1 MTRRWFGTDGI
12 RGRVGS
18 LPMTPEF
25 VLRLGQAAGKV
36 LLQSRSTSSGVS
48 QSGASQ
54 TRTSQSGAKAGR
66 KPVALI
72 GKDTRLSG
80 YMLEAALE
88 AGLSSMGVDVRL
100 VGPLPTPGVAYL
112 TRALRLDAG
121 IVISASHNPYE
132 DNGIKFFSGQGNK
145 LSDAIEAQIEAYLH
159 SDSIAHPEL
168 ACVPAAEMGRARR
181 IDDAAG
187 RYIEFC
193 KSSFPQRLDLKGIK
207 IVVDSAHGAA
217 YHVAG
222 PVLHELGA
230 HVIQMGNEPDGTN
243 INLNCGATHPEAMRA
258 KVLETGADLGLALDG
273 DADRLIMCDRS
284 GRIYGGDELLWVL
297 VNDRLRR
304 ETVPGVVGTLMSNF
318 ALERGLQRRGVD
330 FERAKVGDRYV
341 LERLQARG
349 WLLGGEGS
357 GHLLALDLHSTG
369 DGIISGLQVLAAIVD
384 QDKELQALCSDLLL
398 MPQVL
403 INVPGVDKTKVS
415 SDQELNQLV
424 AAAEAELGDNGRVL
438 LRASG
443 TESLVRVMVEAQD
456 QGTAQSWAER
466 IALAVERRLGL

>member
-18 LPMTPEF
+18 PPITAEF
-25 VLRLGQAAGKV
+25 VLRLGQAVGKV
-36 LLQSRSTSSGVS
+36 LLHSRA
-48 QSGASQ
+48 QSGGP
-54 TRTSQSGAKAGR
+54 RLGR
-66 KPVALI
+66 KPVVLI

-132 DNGIKFFSGQGNK
+132 DNGIKFFSGEGSK
-145 LSDAIEAQIEAYLH
+145 LSDAIEARIEAYLH
-159 SDSIAHPEL
+159 GDSMTHPDL
-168 ACVPAAEMGRARR
+168 GCVAAAEMGRARR

-193 KSSFPQRLDLKGIK
+193 KSSFPQRLDLKGLS

-217 YHVAG
+217 YHIAG

-230 HVIQMGNEPDGTN
+230 QVIRMGHEPDGTN
-243 INLNCGATHPEAMRA
+243 INLACGATHPDAMRA

-273 DADRLIMCDRS
+273 DADRLIVCDRK
-284 GRIYGGDELLWVL
+284 GRIYGGDELLWMM
-297 VNDRLRR
+297 VNHRAKR
-304 ETVPGVVGTLMSNF
+304 EQVPGVVGTLMSNF
-318 ALERGLQRRGVD
+318 ALEQGFLSKGIA

-341 LERLQARG
+341 LEQLQARG

-369 DGIISGLQVLAAIVD
+369 DGIINGLQILAAMVD
-384 QDKELQALCSDLLL
+384 TGQDLDELCQDLEL

-403 INVPGVDKTKVS
+403 INVPTPRGF
-415 SDQELNQLV
+415 QLQGHRALGEALERV
-424 AAAEAELGDNGRVL
+424 GAALAGQGRSL
-438 LRASG
+438 IRPSG
-443 TESLVRVMVEAQD
+443 TEPVVRVMVEHPDSCKAREYALQL
-456 QGTAQSWAER
+456 AESISDEADVHR
-466 IALAVERRLGL
+466 MPS

>member
-318 ALERGLQRRGVD
+318 ALERGLQKRGVD

-384 QDKELQALCSDLLL
+384 QDKELQALCSDLVL

-403 INVPGVDKTKVS
+403 INVPTPSGFQLQHHEPLHAALESVER
-415 SDQELNQLV
+415 ELRG
-424 AAAEAELGDNGRVL
+424 EGRSL
-438 LRASG
+438 IRPSG
-443 TESLVRVMVEAQD
+443 TEPVVRVMVEHPDEHKAQAY
-456 QGTAQSWAER
+456 AQR
-466 IALAVERRLGL
+466 IASSIR

>member
-1 MTRRWFGTDGI
+1 
-12 RGRVGS
+12 
-18 LPMTPEF
+18 MTPEF

-159 SDSIAHPEL
+159 SDSITHPEL

-258 KVLETGADLGLALDG
+258 TGADLGLALDG

-403 INVPGVDKTKVS
+403 INVPTPSGFQLQHHAPLHAALESVER
-415 SDQELNQLV
+415 ELRG
-424 AAAEAELGDNGRVL
+424 EGRSL
-438 LRASG
+438 IRPSG
-443 TESLVRVMVEAQD
+443 TEPVVRVMVEHPDEHKAHAYAQ
-456 QGTAQSWAER
+456 R
-466 IALAVERRLGL
+466 IASSIR

>member
-1 MTRRWFGTDGI
+1 
-12 RGRVGS
+12 
-18 LPMTPEF
+18 
-25 VLRLGQAAGKV
+25 
-36 LLQSRSTSSGVS
+36 
-48 QSGASQ
+48 
-54 TRTSQSGAKAGR
+54 
-66 KPVALI
+66 
-72 GKDTRLSG
+72 
-80 YMLEAALE
+80 
-88 AGLSSMGVDVRL
+88 
-100 VGPLPTPGVAYL
+100 VAYL

-384 QDKELQALCSDLLL
+384 QDKELQALCSDLVL

-403 INVPGVDKTKVS
+403 INVPTPSGFQLQHHAPLHAALESVER
-415 SDQELNQLV
+415 ELRG
-424 AAAEAELGDNGRVL
+424 EGRSL
-438 LRASG
+438 IRPSG
-443 TESLVRVMVEAQD
+443 TEPVVRVMVEHPDEHKAQAY
-456 QGTAQSWAER
+456 AQR
-466 IALAVERRLGL
+466 IASSIR

>member
-48 QSGASQ
+48 QSGVSQ

-159 SDSIAHPEL
+159 SDSITHPEL

-243 INLNCGATHPEAMRA
+243 INLNCGATHPEAMRD

-403 INVPGVDKTKVS
+403 INVPTPSGFQLQHHAPLHAALESVER
-415 SDQELNQLV
+415 ELRG
-424 AAAEAELGDNGRVL
+424 EGRSL
-438 LRASG
+438 IRPSG
-443 TESLVRVMVEAQD
+443 TEPVVRVMVEHPDEHKAKAYAQ
-456 QGTAQSWAER
+456 R
-466 IALAVERRLGL
+466 IASSIR

>member
-48 QSGASQ
+48 QSGVSQ

-66 KPVALI
+66 KPGALI
-72 GKDTRLSG
+72 GKDTRLAG

-112 TRALRLDAG
+112 TRALRLDAA

-217 YHVAG
+217 YPVAG

-318 ALERGLQRRGVD
+318 ALERGFQTRGVD

-349 WLLGGEGS
+349 WVLGGEGS

-384 QDKELQALCSDLLL
+384 QDKELQALCSDLVL

-403 INVPGVDKTKVS
+403 INVPTPSGFQLQHHAPLHAALESVER
-415 SDQELNQLV
+415 ELRG
-424 AAAEAELGDNGRVL
+424 EGRSL
-438 LRASG
+438 IRPSG
-443 TESLVRVMVEAQD
+443 TEPVVRVMVEHPDEHKAKAYAQ
-456 QGTAQSWAER
+456 R
-466 IALAVERRLGL
+466 IASSIR

>member
-1 MTRRWFGTDGI
+1 M
-12 RGRVGS
+12 V
-18 LPMTPEF
+18 
-25 VLRLGQAAGKV
+25 
-36 LLQSRSTSSGVS
+36 
-48 QSGASQ
+48 
-54 TRTSQSGAKAGR
+54 
-66 KPVALI
+66 
-72 GKDTRLSG
+72 
-80 YMLEAALE
+80 EAALE

-132 DNGIKFFSGQGNK
+132 DNGIKFFSGEGSK
-145 LSDAIEAQIEAYLH
+145 LSDAVEAQIESYLH
-159 SDSIAHPEL
+159 SDSMNHPDL
-168 ACVPAAEMGRARR
+168 SCVAAADMGRARR

-193 KSSFPQRLDLKGIK
+193 KSSFPQRFDLKGVK

-230 HVIQMGNEPDGTN
+230 HVIRIGHEPDGTN
-243 INLNCGATHPEAMRA
+243 INLNCGATHPDAMRA
-258 KVLETGADLGLALDG
+258 KVIETGADLGIALDG

-284 GRIYGGDELLWVL
+284 GRIFNGDELLWIMVS
-297 VNDRLRR
+297 DRARR
-304 ETVPGVVGTLMSNF
+304 EVIPGVVGTLMSNF
-318 ALERGLQRRGVD
+318 AIERAFRAKGID

-369 DGIISGLQVLAAIVD
+369 DGIISGLQVLAAMVD
-384 QDKELQALCSDLLL
+384 QGKDLAQLCSDLVL

-403 INVPGVDKTKVS
+403 INVPSPVGF
-415 SDQELNQLV
+415 QLQHH
-424 AAAEAELGDNGRVL
+424 EP
-438 LRASG
+438 LRAALQALERELQGRGRTLIRPSG
-443 TESLVRVMVEAQD
+443 TEPVVRVMVEHPDEAKAQAY
-456 QGTAQSWAER
+456 AQR
-466 IALAVERRLGL
+466 LAASIS